1 MADAKAILS
10 RVRRMGERVE
20 QLQEAKLRAYEMET
34 SITASPSAERVQ
46 TSNERRPGETFAALS
61 EEVDRQ
67 LAELA
72 QAKAEALRLIGE
84 VRDNRMATVLTAY
97 YINGETLELISVHMS
112 YSYRNVKRLHRKGLE
127 AAQKA
132 LETE

>member
-1 MADAKAILS
+1 MTDARAILS

-34 SITASPSAERVQ
+34 SITASPSQERVQ
-46 TSNERRPGETFAALS
+46 TSNERRPGESFAALS
-61 EEVDRQ
+61 DEVDRQ

-72 QAKAEALRLIGE
+72 QAKAEALRLIGRI
-84 VRDNRMATVLTAY
+84 RDNRTATVLTAY
-97 YINGETLELISVHMS
+97 YINGETLELISVHMN

>member
-1 MADAKAILS
+1 MTDARTILS

-46 TSNERRPGETFAALS
+46 TSNERRPGESFAALS
-61 EEVDRQ
+61 DEVDRQ

-72 QAKAEALRLIGE
+72 QAKAEALRLIGK
-84 VRDNRMATVLTAY
+84 VRDNRMATILTAY
-97 YINGETLELISVHMS
+97 YVNGKTWEQIAVDTN
-112 YSYRNVKRLHRKGLE
+112 YSFRHVTRLHRR
-127 AAQKA
+127 AIDVAQRA